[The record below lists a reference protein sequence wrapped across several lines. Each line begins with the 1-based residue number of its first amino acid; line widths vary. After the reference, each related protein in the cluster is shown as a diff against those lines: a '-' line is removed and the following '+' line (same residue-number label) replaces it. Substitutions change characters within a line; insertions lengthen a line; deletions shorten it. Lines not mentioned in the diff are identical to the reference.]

1 MAKERKKIIYVTQ
14 PPEGLFYIPKFL
26 SAEEER
32 AILREV
38 EAQPFEPYDHH
49 GYKANREVVYFGTGD
64 YSGGTT
70 ERVQMPDWML
80 ALRDRF
86 AHVMELRP
94 EEIAMGMTAK
104 YTTGAG
110 IGWHRYRPQFG
121 PTIMGISLESDAEM
135 RFRRYIGDK
144 EELFKINLEHGS
156 AYLMSGPA
164 RSVWQHGMNPVK
176 TLRYSITFR
185 TLNDKV
191 RDPIDPRHKPER
203 ITQRLAELSIKY
215 ATWAPEPPPENA
227 PAARQL
233 KLAF

>member
-94 EEIAMGMTAK
+94 E
-104 YTTGAG
+104 
-110 IGWHRYRPQFG
+110 
-121 PTIMGISLESDAEM
+121 
-135 RFRRYIGDK
+135 
-144 EELFKINLEHGS
+144 
-156 AYLMSGPA
+156 
-164 RSVWQHGMNPVK
+164 V
-176 TLRYSITFR
+176 
-185 TLNDKV
+185 
-191 RDPIDPRHKPER
+191 
-203 ITQRLAELSIKY
+203 
-215 ATWAPEPPPENA
+215 
-227 PAARQL
+227 
-233 KLAF
+233 